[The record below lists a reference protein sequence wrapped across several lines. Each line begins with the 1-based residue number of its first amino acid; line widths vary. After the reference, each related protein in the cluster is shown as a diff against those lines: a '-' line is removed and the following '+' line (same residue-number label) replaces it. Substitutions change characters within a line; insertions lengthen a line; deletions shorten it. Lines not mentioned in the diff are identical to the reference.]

1 MGALIDLT
9 KGQQSE
15 HLSHALKA
23 IRDGYVIAAPLE
35 HSYVFL
41 ADAFNHD
48 AVRTM
53 HAMRKDPLGVA
64 AQVLIGSV
72 NTLNGIARDIHSDAL
87 TAIEK
92 FWPGLLTLNLSP
104 QLGLNWDLGDD
115 RRLEKISVRIPS
127 HGFVLELLQQSGP
140 LAAASAGQAGEGPL
154 TDHRKISVR
163 EIDLAATYS
172 KGVLSDGPL
181 TTVINVS
188 QDGIEIL
195 RESAISKELLFKDQ
209 G

>member
-9 KGQQSE
+9 SGDKNE

-64 AQVLIGSV
+64 AQVLVGSV
-72 NTLNGIARDIHSDAL
+72 NTLNGIAREITPEAQQL
-87 TAIEK
+87 IEK
-92 FWPGLLTLNLSP
+92 FWPGLLTMNLSP
-104 QLGLNWDLGDD
+104 QVGLNWDLGDD

-127 HGFVLELLQQSGP
+127 HGFVFELLQQSGP
-140 LAAASAGQAGEGPL
+140 LAVASAGKAGEGPL
-154 TDHRKISVR
+154 ADHQKISVR

-172 KGVLSDGPL
+172 FGVLSDGPL
-181 TTVINVS
+181 TTVVNVS

-195 RESAISKELLFKDQ
+195 REGAISKELLFKDKA
-209 G
+209 